1 MGPPRYPLRS
11 SVSYASFPTRE
22 WLPWNPVPP
31 ATDPEYEVWG
41 KTYSVMESAQ
51 GYQAEGVASWYGA
64 KFHGRR
70 TSSGEVYD
78 MYQLTA
84 AHRSLPIPVFA
95 RVTNLRNG
103 RSTIVKI
110 NDRGPFHAERLIDL
124 SFAAAVKLDFHQ
136 AGTAPVHIEVLQQS
150 SSEEPQ
156 QEPEQSYYLHAGQF
170 GSEDQAQSA
179 LGRLASLGNSSVEI
193 IALERGGFALRIGP
207 LASKPELNRLQ
218 ALLIAEHWIAHAGA
232 GTLVFTFQRK
242 LFVMR
247 DLPRFGISN
256 FPIVLLSQPIQYP
269 CFLRPT
275 CRPPPFC

>member
-1 MGPPRYPLRS
+1 MMRWLAWAAVFAVLSGCTGVAVDPIPTGTGQDRAPALSRTELSQLRQ
-11 SVSYASFPTRE
+11 
-22 WLPWNPVPP
+22 LPNPKVVALEPS
-31 ATDPEYEVWG
+31 ATGNRPEYEVWG

-136 AGTAPVHIEVLQQS
+136 AGTAPVRIEVLERRL
-150 SSEEPQ
+150 EEPQ

-170 GSEDQAQSA
+170 SSEDQAQSA
-179 LGRLASLGNSSVEI
+179 LGRLASLGNSSVQI

-207 LASKPELNRLQ
+207 IASKPGLNRLQ
-218 ALLIAEHWIAHAGA
+218 ALLIALDIGLP
-232 GTLVFTFQRK
+232 TLV
-242 LFVMR
+242 
-247 DLPRFGISN
+247 PGS
-256 FPIVLLSQPIQYP
+256 
-269 CFLRPT
+269 
-275 CRPPPFC
+275 

>member
-1 MGPPRYPLRS
+1 MMRWLAWAAVFAVLSGCTGVAVDPIPTGTGRDRAPALSRTELSQLRQ
-11 SVSYASFPTRE
+11 
-22 WLPWNPVPP
+22 LPNPKVVALEPS
-31 ATDPEYEVWG
+31 ATGNRPEYEVWG

-78 MYQLTA
+78 MYRLTA

-136 AGTAPVHIEVLQQS
+136 AGTAPVRIEVLERRL
-150 SSEEPQ
+150 EEPQ

-170 GSEDQAQSA
+170 SSEDQAQSA
-179 LGRLASLGNSSVEI
+179 LGRLASLGNSSVQI

-207 LASKPELNRLQ
+207 IASKPGLNRLQ
-218 ALLIAEHWIAHAGA
+218 ALLIALDIGLP
-232 GTLVFTFQRK
+232 TLVPGR
-242 LFVMR
+242 
-247 DLPRFGISN
+247 
-256 FPIVLLSQPIQYP
+256 
-269 CFLRPT
+269 
-275 CRPPPFC
+275 

>member
-1 MGPPRYPLRS
+1 MRWLAWAAVFAVLTGCTGVAVDPIPTGTGQDRAPALSRAELSQLRQ
-11 SVSYASFPTRE
+11 
-22 WLPWNPVPP
+22 LPNPKVVALEPS
-31 ATDPEYEVWG
+31 ATGNRPEYEVWG

-78 MYQLTA
+78 MYRLTA

-136 AGTAPVHIEVLQQS
+136 AGTAPVRIEVLERS
-150 SSEEPQ
+150 LEELQ

-170 GSEDQAQSA
+170 SSEDQAQSA
-179 LGRLASLGNSSVEI
+179 LGRLASLGNSSVQI

-207 LASKPELNRLQ
+207 IASKPGLNRLQ
-218 ALLIAEHWIAHAGA
+218 ALLIALDIGLP
-232 GTLVFTFQRK
+232 TLVPGR
-242 LFVMR
+242 
-247 DLPRFGISN
+247 
-256 FPIVLLSQPIQYP
+256 
-269 CFLRPT
+269 
-275 CRPPPFC
+275 

>member
-1 MGPPRYPLRS
+1 MMGWVACAAVFAALTGCTGVAVGPIPTGTGQDRAPALSLAELSQLRQ
-11 SVSYASFPTRE
+11 
-22 WLPWNPVPP
+22 LPNPKVVALEPS
-31 ATDPEYEVWG
+31 ATGNRPEYEVWG

-110 NDRGPFHAERLIDL
+110 NDRGPFHAQRLIDL

-170 GSEDQAQSA
+170 RSEDQAQSA
-179 LGRLASLGNSSVEI
+179 LGRLASLGNSSVKI

-207 LASKPELNRLQ
+207 LASKPGLDRLQ
-218 ALLIAEHWIAHAGA
+218 ALLIALDIGLP
-232 GTLVFTFQRK
+232 TLVPGR
-242 LFVMR
+242 
-247 DLPRFGISN
+247 
-256 FPIVLLSQPIQYP
+256 
-269 CFLRPT
+269 
-275 CRPPPFC
+275 

>member
-1 MGPPRYPLRS
+1 MMRWLAWAAVFAVLTGCTGVAVDPIPTGTGQDRAPALSRAELSQLRQ
-11 SVSYASFPTRE
+11 
-22 WLPWNPVPP
+22 LPNPKVVALEPS
-31 ATDPEYEVWG
+31 ATGNRPEYEVWG

-78 MYQLTA
+78 MYRLTA

-136 AGTAPVHIEVLQQS
+136 AGTAPVRVEVLELS
-150 SSEEPQ
+150 LEEPQ

-170 GSEDQAQSA
+170 SSEDQAQSA
-179 LGRLASLGNSSVEI
+179 LGRLASLGNSSVQI

-207 LASKPELNRLQ
+207 LASKPGLNRLQ
-218 ALLIAEHWIAHAGA
+218 ALLIALDIGLP
-232 GTLVFTFQRK
+232 TLVPER
-242 LFVMR
+242 
-247 DLPRFGISN
+247 
-256 FPIVLLSQPIQYP
+256 
-269 CFLRPT
+269 
-275 CRPPPFC
+275 

>member
-1 MGPPRYPLRS
+1 MMRWLAWAAVFAVLSGCTGVAVDPIPTGTGQDRAPALSRTELSQLRQ
-11 SVSYASFPTRE
+11 
-22 WLPWNPVPP
+22 LPNPKVVALEPS
-31 ATDPEYEVWG
+31 ATGNRPEYEVWG

-51 GYQAEGVASWYGA
+51 GYQAEGIASWYGA

-78 MYQLTA
+78 MYRLTA

-136 AGTAPVHIEVLQQS
+136 AGTAPVRIEVLERRL
-150 SSEEPQ
+150 EEPQ

-170 GSEDQAQSA
+170 SSEDQAQSA
-179 LGRLASLGNSSVEI
+179 LGRLASLGNSSVQI

-207 LASKPELNRLQ
+207 IASKPGLNRLQ
-218 ALLIAEHWIAHAGA
+218 ALLIALDIGLP
-232 GTLVFTFQRK
+232 TLV
-242 LFVMR
+242 
-247 DLPRFGISN
+247 PGS
-256 FPIVLLSQPIQYP
+256 
-269 CFLRPT
+269 
-275 CRPPPFC
+275 

>member
-1 MGPPRYPLRS
+1 MMRWLARAGVFAVLTGCTGVAVDPIPTGTGQDRAPALSRAELNQLRQ
-11 SVSYASFPTRE
+11 
-22 WLPWNPVPP
+22 LPNPKVVALEPS
-31 ATDPEYEVWG
+31 ATGNRPEYEVWG

-78 MYQLTA
+78 MYRLTA

-136 AGTAPVHIEVLQQS
+136 AGTAPVRIEVLERS
-150 SSEEPQ
+150 LEELQ

-170 GSEDQAQSA
+170 SSEDQAQSA
-179 LGRLASLGNSSVEI
+179 LGRLASLGNSSVQI

-207 LASKPELNRLQ
+207 IASKPGLNRLQ
-218 ALLIAEHWIAHAGA
+218 ALLIALDIGLP
-232 GTLVFTFQRK
+232 TLVPGR
-242 LFVMR
+242 
-247 DLPRFGISN
+247 
-256 FPIVLLSQPIQYP
+256 
-269 CFLRPT
+269 
-275 CRPPPFC
+275 

>member
-1 MGPPRYPLRS
+1 MMRWLAWAAVFAVLSSCTGVAVDPIPTGTGQDRAPALSRTELSQLRQ
-11 SVSYASFPTRE
+11 
-22 WLPWNPVPP
+22 LPNPKVVALEPS
-31 ATDPEYEVWG
+31 ATGNRPEYEVWG

-78 MYQLTA
+78 MYRLTA

-136 AGTAPVHIEVLQQS
+136 AGTAPVRIEVLERRL
-150 SSEEPQ
+150 EEPQ

-170 GSEDQAQSA
+170 SSEDQAQSA
-179 LGRLASLGNSSVEI
+179 LGRLASLGNSSVQI

-207 LASKPELNRLQ
+207 IASKPGLNRLQ
-218 ALLIAEHWIAHAGA
+218 ALLIALDIGLP
-232 GTLVFTFQRK
+232 TLV
-242 LFVMR
+242 
-247 DLPRFGISN
+247 PGS
-256 FPIVLLSQPIQYP
+256 
-269 CFLRPT
+269 
-275 CRPPPFC
+275 

>member
-1 MGPPRYPLRS
+1 MMRWLAWAAVFAVLTGCTGVAVDPIPTGTGQDRAPALSRAELSQLRQ
-11 SVSYASFPTRE
+11 
-22 WLPWNPVPP
+22 LPNPKVVALEPS
-31 ATDPEYEVWG
+31 ATGNRPEYEVWG

-78 MYQLTA
+78 MYRLTA

-136 AGTAPVHIEVLQQS
+136 AGTAPVRIEVLERS
-150 SSEEPQ
+150 LEEPH

-170 GSEDQAQSA
+170 SSEDQAQSA
-179 LGRLASLGNSSVEI
+179 LSRLASLGNSSVQI

-207 LASKPELNRLQ
+207 IASRPGLNRLQ
-218 ALLIAEHWIAHAGA
+218 ALLIALDIGLP
-232 GTLVFTFQRK
+232 TLVPGR
-242 LFVMR
+242 
-247 DLPRFGISN
+247 
-256 FPIVLLSQPIQYP
+256 
-269 CFLRPT
+269 
-275 CRPPPFC
+275 

>member
-1 MGPPRYPLRS
+1 MRWLAWAAVFAVLAGCTGVAVDLIPPGTGQDKAPALSRAELSQLRQ
-11 SVSYASFPTRE
+11 
-22 WLPWNPVPP
+22 LPNPKVVALEPS
-31 ATDPEYEVWG
+31 ATGNRPEYEVWG

-78 MYQLTA
+78 MYRLTA

-136 AGTAPVHIEVLQQS
+136 AGTAPVRIEVLERS
-150 SSEEPQ
+150 LEELQ

-170 GSEDQAQSA
+170 SSEDQAQSA
-179 LGRLASLGNSSVEI
+179 LGRLASLGNSSVQI

-207 LASKPELNRLQ
+207 IASKPGLNRLQ
-218 ALLIAEHWIAHAGA
+218 ALLITLDIGLP
-232 GTLVFTFQRK
+232 TLVPGR
-242 LFVMR
+242 
-247 DLPRFGISN
+247 
-256 FPIVLLSQPIQYP
+256 
-269 CFLRPT
+269 
-275 CRPPPFC
+275 